1 MEQMDEM
8 CTLLMEYMLG
18 ELGGTQLEEYQKHME
33 KCAFCRTE
41 YDSLWPLHESL
52 IQDDSSQIQDSIL
65 LGQKMQILNQA
76 FSKRRP
82 VQLKSSDDGPLA
94 WLFTRKPLRK
104 RYWLMPAAAIVACLL
119 LMGVIVRNV
128 STENF
133 KEPPVSFQTK
143 VQLNPSSM
151 YPQAK
156 GTALVVNHLSQ
167 TSLIVYVTKVPVQ
180 SEWGCYEVW
189 GVKNG
194 KKYGLGEFTVNHQGD
209 GALTIKIGSTLPYDR
224 LEITLEPQ
232 WGDPTPQGPQVL
244 QGMSTNV

>member
-1 MEQMDEM
+1 MEPMDEM

-18 ELGGTQLEEYQKHME
+18 ELNGPQLEAFQKHIE

-41 YDSLWPLHESL
+41 YDSLWPIHKNLL
-52 IQDDSSQIQDSIL
+52 QDNSSQIQDSIL
-65 LGQKMQILNQA
+65 LEQKSQILNQA

-82 VQLKSSDDGPLA
+82 VRLKPSHDGPFT
-94 WLFTRKPLRK
+94 WLSARKPLRK

-119 LMGVIVRNV
+119 LVGVLVRNV

-133 KEPPVSFQTK
+133 QGPPVSFQSK
-143 VQLNPSSM
+143 VQLNPTSM
-151 YPQAK
+151 YPQAR

-194 KKYGLGEFTVNHQGD
+194 RKYGLGEFTVNHQGD
-209 GALTIKIGSTLPYDR
+209 GALTIKIGSTLHYDR

-232 WGDPTPQGPQVL
+232 WGDATPQGPQVL
-244 QGMSTNV
+244 QGISTDV